1 MVTSTLGLMM
11 DMAGFIESAVMGER
25 VEVICVSEEDLDD
38 AMRDTM
44 LMCNDIG
51 LAVEVST
58 ETRSIVVGDDLDDGG
73 FEFRPM
79 RIELLRGTFCAF

>member
-1 MVTSTLGLMM
+1 VVTSTLGLTM

-44 LMCNDIG
+44 LKCNDIG

-79 RIELLRGTFCAF
+79 HIELLRGTFYAF

>member
-1 MVTSTLGLMM
+1 M

-44 LMCNDIG
+44 LRCNDIG

-58 ETRSIVVGDDLDDGG
+58 ETCSIVVGDDLDDGG